1 MKVINNDD
9 NPTLQYS
16 VKRII
21 AGNVVLEGL
30 TVEGPNAEKHFL
42 KILRQLSRKQNLSSS
57 ASSFDNPGHATLLL
71 EDAIEKYREDIKRE
85 RQDLRGIIAVT
96 RTLSILASV
105 VGNIPVTQINQDHI
119 RATLDSFRWWP
130 SNAKATK
137 EFRGL
142 TVTEI
147 LNIGR
152 TRPPVEIAASTYN
165 NHLARICAF
174 FNRLDD
180 MEIIESSPCKG
191 VREGL
196 INSPQMRD
204 TIALCRG
211 FIHAADVR

>member
-1 MKVINNDD
+1 MKIINNDD
-9 NPTLQYS
+9 SPKLQYS
-16 VKRII
+16 VKRVI
-21 AGNVVLEGL
+21 AGNIVLEGL

-42 KILRQLSRKQNLSSS
+42 KVLDKLVSKQKQSNS
-57 ASSFDNPGHATLLL
+57 ASSFDASPSSLLLL

-165 NHLARICAF
+165 NVTST
-174 FNRLDD
+174 FNLTHRGNFKLTRL
-180 MEIIESSPCKG
+180 P
-191 VREGL
+191 
-196 INSPQMRD
+196 
-204 TIALCRG
+204 
-211 FIHAADVR
+211 